1 MTWITHVVSQLITN
15 PARGDALCVLL
26 LEPEKYV
33 PYERIDA
40 SFNAIVFVI
49 YS

>member
-1 MTWITHVVSQLITN
+1 MTWITHIVNQLITN
-15 PARGDALCVLL
+15 PAPGDVLCVLL
-26 LEPEKYV
+26 LEPEKYA
-33 PYERIDA
+33 PGKRIDA